1 MVLALTA
8 MMRFFGGIDGPLHSR
23 TAESKKGDMRRYWIA
38 VENKWFAT
46 RYGLNA
52 IYLRT
57 PGGKRRPL
65 ATELDVLVNRLLPV
79 AKDLGDER
87 Y

>member
-1 MVLALTA
+1 MV
-8 MMRFFGGIDGPLHSR
+8 
-23 TAESKKGDMRRYWIA
+23 
-38 VENKWFAT
+38 AT

-87 Y
+87 YESPASVRKKSKRVPSATANFPRERRLELLVMI